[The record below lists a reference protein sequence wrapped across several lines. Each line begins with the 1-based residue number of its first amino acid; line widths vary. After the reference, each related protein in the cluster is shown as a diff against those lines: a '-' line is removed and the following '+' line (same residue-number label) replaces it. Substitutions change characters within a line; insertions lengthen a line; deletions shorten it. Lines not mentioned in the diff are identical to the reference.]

1 MDKKYNNINY
11 RLLMLLLTPPSMR
24 NNLINHFIGSLATPL
39 DTLQNEFSQ
48 FREGLNTKNNS
59 QICYMQ
65 AMLNDEFDFYERRI
79 KVKISDLDIDF
90 YLLWSESKN
99 KFMMLNEDHNED
111 MYLISSDGLI
121 GINNTDF
128 EIVLPIG
135 FTLSQSEQNKMTQLV
150 NKNKLA
156 SKKFKITHG

>member
-1 MDKKYNNINY
+1 MNKKYNNINY
-11 RLLMLLLTPPSMR
+11 RLLMLLLTPPSVR
-24 NNLINHFIGSLATPL
+24 NNLVNHFIDSLANPL

-48 FREGLNTKNNS
+48 FREGLNTKNSS
-59 QICYMQ
+59 QVCYMQ

-79 KVKISDLDIDF
+79 KVKISDLNIDF
-90 YLLWSESKN
+90 YLLWIEDKN

-121 GINNTDF
+121 GVNNIDF
-128 EIVLPIG
+128 EIVLPVG
-135 FTLSQSEQNKMTQLV
+135 FTLSQLEQNKMIQLV